1 MKGTITERGP
11 GYIMIYVPLENSY
24 DIDRYEVTECEVEL
38 WDGRHISPEQRK
50 KAYALLNEIAAW
62 SGHAQEYLKDWF
74 KYALISETGGEYF
87 SLSDCTMT
95 QAREYISY
103 LIDFCL
109 RANVPTHKPLLEYTD
124 DIGAYLYACLANR
137 KCAICG
143 AKADVH
149 HVDRVGMGRS
159 RNDIIHEGM
168 EAIALC
174 RRHHQEAHQN
184 EAGLFYKYK
193 VYGIKLDAYLCRK
206 LKLQGGENEHGNSYG
221 AADEEPRA
229 ETNAK
234 RNGRNAVYDSRKPKI
249 QGRQRRVSD
258 RLY

>member
-1 MKGTITERGP
+1 MRGKVVEYGD
-11 GYIMIYVPLENSY
+11 GYIMVCVPVEN
-24 DIDRYEVTECEVEL
+24 DYEIERFQVTECEVEL

-74 KYALISETGGEYF
+74 KYALIAETGGEYF

-149 HVDRVGMGRS
+149 HVDRVGMGRN
-159 RNDIIHEGM
+159 RDDIIHEGM

-184 EAGLFYKYK
+184 EAELFYKYR
-193 VYGIKLDAYLCRK
+193 VYGIKLDAYLCSK
-206 LKLQGGENEHGNSYG
+206 LKLKGASDEYSGTYGE
-221 AADEEPRA
+221 ADEEPRA

-234 RNGRNAVYDSRKPKI
+234 RNGRNAVYNSRKPQI

-258 RLY
+258 GLY